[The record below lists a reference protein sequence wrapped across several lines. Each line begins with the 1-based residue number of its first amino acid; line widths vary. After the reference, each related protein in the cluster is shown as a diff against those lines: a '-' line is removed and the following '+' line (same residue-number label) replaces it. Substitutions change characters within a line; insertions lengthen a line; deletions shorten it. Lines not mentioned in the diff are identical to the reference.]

1 MRKADVDYILGR
13 MLESHDNVSDLNFT
27 VAKPPQVEVSGELT
41 PVMID
46 PRLEKLTPFQTEML
60 ALHLMQCD
68 RRLSQ
73 QLISQGSCDCSYAVI
88 GRARFRV
95 NVFQHQLAFLWIG
108 NAFHALCHHIQY
120 FTPGLFCFFLNTT

>member
-27 VAKPPQVEVSGELT
+27 VARPPQVEVSGELT
-41 PVMID
+41 PVVVD
-46 PRLEKLTPFQTEML
+46 PRLENLTPFQTETL

-73 QLISQGSCDCSYAVI
+73 LLISQGSCDCSYALS
-88 GRARFRV
+88 GKARFRV
-95 NVFQHQLAFLWIG
+95 NIFQQRNSYSIVLRKLSTRI
-108 NAFHALCHHIQY
+108 
-120 FTPGLFCFFLNTT
+120 FTHR